1 MDPKS
6 FSDQV
11 AARLVEQ
18 LKSGTAPWQRRCEP
32 GSGYL
37 PFNPTNGTRYKG
49 INLILLMGKGYDDP
63 RWMTYKQAQAKGYQ
77 VRKGQKASQIQYWK
91 FEIRRQPKHSDGS
104 PILDERGMPCIEV
117 IPLKRPHVFL
127 AYVFNA
133 AQIDGIPPYQKPEY
147 AWDPIQE
154 AERIVRASQADIAH
168 DSLSDPYYDLLTDS
182 IHLLSRE
189 RFQSA
194 ADYYATLLHEL
205 GHWTGHQSRLNRDM
219 KNLYGSPGYA
229 CEELRAEIAS
239 LIIGSEI
246 GIGYDPG
253 QHAAYVGGW
262 IKALQD
268 EPLEIFRAAADAE
281 KIQKYIYSLQQQQ
294 AIPEGIS
301 LADAIKEYERRVDGP
316 ESRKQLEKENP
327 ALVATRD
334 RAVIALRK
342 EQLQKELAAKS
353 QALPLRF

>member
-1 MDPKS
+1 
-6 FSDQV
+6 
-11 AARLVEQ
+11 
-18 LKSGTAPWQRRCEP
+18 
-32 GSGYL
+32 
-37 PFNPTNGTRYKG
+37 
-49 INLILLMGKGYDDP
+49 
-63 RWMTYKQAQAKGYQ
+63 
-77 VRKGQKASQIQYWK
+77 
-91 FEIRRQPKHSDGS
+91 
-104 PILDERGMPCIEV
+104 
-117 IPLKRPHVFL
+117 
-127 AYVFNA
+127 
-133 AQIDGIPPYQKPEY
+133 
-147 AWDPIQE
+147 
-154 AERIVRASQADIAH
+154 
-168 DSLSDPYYDLLTDS
+168 
-182 IHLLSRE
+182 
-189 RFQSA
+189 
-194 ADYYATLLHEL
+194 
-205 GHWTGHQSRLNRDM
+205 M

-229 CEELRAEIAS
+229 REELRAEIAS

>member
-11 AARLVEQ
+11 AARLIEQ
-18 LKSGTAPWQRRCEP
+18 LKGGTAPWQRRCEP
-32 GSGYL
+32 GSSYL

-63 RWMTYKQAQAKGYQ
+63 RWMTYKQAQGKGYQ
-77 VRKGQKASQIQYWK
+77 VRQGEKAAQIQYWK
-91 FEIRRQPKHSDGS
+91 FEIRRQAKRPDGS
-104 PILDERGMPCIEV
+104 PILNEKGIPCIEV
-117 IPLKRPHVFL
+117 IPLKRPQVFL

-133 AQIDGIPPYQKPEY
+133 GQIDGIPVYQAPECS
-147 AWDPIQE
+147 WDPIRE
-154 AERIVRASQADIAH
+154 AERIVRASKADIAH
-168 DSLSDPYYDLLTDS
+168 DSLEAPYYDLLTDS
-182 IHLLSRE
+182 IHLPAHE
-189 RFQSA
+189 RFPSA

-205 GHWTGHQSRLNRDM
+205 GHWTGHQSRLDRDM

-229 CEELRAEIAS
+229 REELRAEIAS

-281 KIQKYIYSLQQQQ
+281 KIRKYIYSLQQEQS
-294 AIPEGIS
+294 IPEGVS
-301 LADAIKEYERRVDGP
+301 LAEAIKEYEKRVDGP
-316 ESRKQLEKENP
+316 ESRKILEKENP
-327 ALVATRD
+327 ALVAARD
-334 RAVIALRK
+334 AAVVQQKK
-342 EQLQKELAAKS
+342 ERLQRELAS
-353 QALPLRF
+353 ALLH

>member
-1 MDPKS
+1 MPS
-6 FSDQV
+6 SRVGLPSDWWV
-11 AARLVEQ
+11 
-18 LKSGTAPWQRRCEP
+18 P
-32 GSGYL
+32 G
-37 PFNPTNGTRYKG
+37 
-49 INLILLMGKGYDDP
+49 
-63 RWMTYKQAQAKGYQ
+63 
-77 VRKGQKASQIQYWK
+77 
-91 FEIRRQPKHSDGS
+91 IRRGIIRESA
-104 PILDERGMPCIEV
+104 LW
-117 IPLKRPHVFL
+117 PLCRRRH
-127 AYVFNA
+127 N
-133 AQIDGIPPYQKPEY
+133 
-147 AWDPIQE
+147 
-154 AERIVRASQADIAH
+154 
-168 DSLSDPYYDLLTDS
+168 
-182 IHLLSRE
+182 
-189 RFQSA
+189 
-194 ADYYATLLHEL
+194 

-229 CEELRAEIAS
+229 REELRAEIAS

-316 ESRKQLEKENP
+316 EARKQLEKENP

-353 QALPLRF
+353 QALPLCF